1 MGDRREDAHH
11 GLVRLNVMVRAD
23 QRTAV
28 ERLATAE
35 DLTVAQATRRLVDLG
50 LAHWSGA
57 RLEEL
62 EEVPT

>member
-1 MGDRREDAHH
+1 MGDGRPDPHH